1 MSSGRLLITMSQL
14 QCPICG
20 KYTPISNFDPSNFDD
35 DIYAA
40 TFTGLGR
47 GRGFAITSKYS
58 VLDDPT
64 ITGLIADRCHRIQ
77 GLISGGSALPVE
89 EGNALRATLESWILY
104 ARKLEEENKQLL
116 IEASETDDDYESDDG
131 STQRLLR
138 KINTEVSYDFDSLE
152 DAIEF
157 LLEN

>member
-1 MSSGRLLITMSQL
+1 MSQL
-14 QCPICG
+14 QCPSCG

-58 VLDDPT
+58 VLDDSV
-64 ITGLIADRCHRIQ
+64 ITGLIADRCHRIL
-77 GLISGGSALPVE
+77 GLISGESSLPVE
-89 EGNALRATLESWILY
+89 EGNALRATLESWIIY
-104 ARKLEEENKQLL
+104 ARKLEEENKQLQVEVL
-116 IEASETDDDYESDDG
+116 ETDDDYESDED
-131 STQRLLR
+131 SSQRLLR
-138 KINTEVSYDFDSLE
+138 KINKEVSFDFDSLE
-152 DAIEF
+152 DAISF